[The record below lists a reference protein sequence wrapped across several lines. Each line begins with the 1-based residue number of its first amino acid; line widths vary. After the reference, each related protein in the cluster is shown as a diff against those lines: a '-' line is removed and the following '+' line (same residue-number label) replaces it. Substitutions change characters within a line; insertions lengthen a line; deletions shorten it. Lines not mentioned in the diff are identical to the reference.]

1 MKQRLIALMKSVK
14 FPPFPGG
21 NCDVRVEHQ
30 LPDHAFDAIADIIIA
45 DGFTRMDNT
54 DALGV
59 IHGAAKH
66 MKILRDLPFFS
77 ELNYWELRD
86 VHENCRI
93 NEQNQ
98 LVTNDG
104 RLLSK
109 DGRCMNEE
117 IPYFVNQTCG
127 YSGDDYSGKM
137 FVRVDD
143 KNTFVEIYY
152 EC

>member
-1 MKQRLIALMKSVK
+1 MKQRLITLMKSVK

-30 LPDHAFDAIADIIIA
+30 LPEHAFDAIADTIIA
-45 DGFTRMDNT
+45 DGFIRIDNT
-54 DALGV
+54 TALTA
-59 IHGAAKH
+59 IHGAANL
-66 MKILRDLPFFS
+66 MKYLKEIPFFS
-77 ELNYWELRD
+77 ELDYWELKD
-86 VHENCRI
+86 FHENCRI
-93 NEQNQ
+93 DERNHLLTNE
-98 LVTNDG
+98 G
-104 RLLSK
+104 RFLSN
-109 DGRCMNEE
+109 DGRCMDEE
-117 IPYFVNQTCG
+117 IPYFVNQSVG